1 MPTYLYE
8 IIPADPKAEPIYY
21 EVTHEEDEPALTH
34 HPETGEAWRR
44 VTHEGEPVVVEHDED
59 CGCGGD
65 GCC

>member
-8 IIPADPKAEPIYY
+8 SIPADPADEVVYY
-21 EVTHEEDEPALTH
+21 EVTHEADEPALTQ

-44 VTHEGEPVVVEHDED
+44 VTHEGEPVIVEEGGGCS
-59 CGCGGD
+59 CGEE